1 MNTILAK
8 KQLSAD
14 VYEMLI
20 QAPLI
25 AQSRQAGQFLLLSL
39 DNEYAERIPLT
50 IADADPDA
58 GTVTI
63 VFQVAGATTHKLARK
78 NAGQYLENV
87 LGPLGNPT
95 HIKHFGSV
103 VCVGGGIGA
112 APLFPIVQA
121 MKSAGN
127 RVTVIIGARN
137 RDLIIFEERIRRFAD
152 EFIIVTDDGSV
163 GRKAL
168 VTEPL
173 KEICAAVD
181 KPDMTVAIGP
191 PLMMKFCV
199 SVAKEYTVPIMVSL
213 NTIMLDGTGMCG
225 CCRVKIGND
234 TRFVCVDGPEFDGC
248 QVDFDSMMNRM
259 KTYRNHEQAVY
270 HRCKLTG

>member
-1 MNTILAK
+1 MNTILSK
-8 KQLSAD
+8 KQLSTD

-50 IADADPDA
+50 IADADSDA

-63 VFQVAGATTHKLARK
+63 VFQVVGATTYKLSGK
-78 NAGQYLENV
+78 NAGDYLENV

-95 HIKHFGSV
+95 HIQHFGSV
-103 VCVGGGIGA
+103 VCVGGGVGT

-121 MKSAGN
+121 LKGAGN

-137 RDLIIFEERIRRFAD
+137 KDLIVFEDRMRRVAD
-152 EFIIVTDDGSV
+152 ELIIVTDDGSW

-173 KEICAAVD
+173 KELCSTLS

-199 SVAKEYTVPIMVSL
+199 SVAREYKVPIMVSL

-225 CCRVKIGND
+225 CCRVKVGND
-234 TRFVCVDGPEFDGC
+234 TKFVCVDGPEFDGYK
-248 QVDFDSMMNRM
+248 VDFDTMTNRM
-259 KTYRNHEQAVY
+259 KTYRDHEQAVY
-270 HRCKLTG
+270 HRCKLIR